1 LKIHYLIIRRIL
13 QTIPVLLGVTFLTF
27 SVSHSVPGDPARA
40 MAGIYATVETVEAI
54 RHRWGLDR
62 PLPAQYVIYLRGLLH
77 GDLGIS
83 IQTRRPV
90 LDDIKDRLPATL
102 ELTLFAALL
111 MCVIGIPFGIASANW
126 RNRLPDHFA
135 RLFVVFG
142 GAVPTFW
149 LALILQ
155 LIFFRWL
162 DWLPAGTRISR
173 EMVEP
178 AHITSLYLLD
188 SLLTGNMPAFLDTL
202 EHIVLPGITLALTG
216 TVGIARMTRAS
227 MLDALQKDFIRAA
240 RANGLSRKAV
250 ILKHALKNALIPTVT
265 VLGLLFGAMLG
276 GTFVIEWIFS
286 WPGIG
291 TYAATSITNLDYTA
305 IMGVSLVVALVYVT
319 ANLLVDIS
327 YMILDPRIRYE

>member
-1 LKIHYLIIRRIL
+1 MRRIL
-13 QTIPVLLGVTFLTF
+13 QTIPVLLGVSLLTF

-40 MAGIYATVETVEAI
+40 MAGIYATAETVEAI

-62 PLPAQYVIYLRGLLH
+62 PLPEQYAVYLKGLIR
-77 GDLGIS
+77 GDLGVS

-90 LDDIKDRLPATL
+90 LTDIKDRLPATL
-102 ELTLFAALL
+102 ELTLFAAII
-111 MCVIGIPFGIASANW
+111 MCVVGIPFGIASANW
-126 RNRLPDHFA
+126 RNRLPDHLA
-135 RLFVVFG
+135 RLFVVLG
-142 GAVPTFW
+142 AAVPSFL
-149 LALILQ
+149 LALIFQ

-162 DWLPAGTRISR
+162 DWLPAGARLSQGTAA
-173 EMVEP
+173 P
-178 AHITSLYLLD
+178 AQITGLYLLD
-188 SLLTGNMPAFLDTL
+188 SLLSGNGQAFLDSL
-202 EHIVLPGITLALTG
+202 RHIILPGCTLASAG
-216 TVGIARMTRAS
+216 MVGIARMMRAS

-250 ILKHALKNALIPTVT
+250 ILKHALKNALIPTIT
-265 VLGLLFGAMLG
+265 VIGLLFGAMLG

-305 IMGVSLVVALVYVT
+305 IMGVSLVVALVYVM

-327 YMILDPRIRYE
+327 YMLVDPRIRYD